1 MSALDVVEAQTEAG
15 LAPAGD
21 SSEPE
26 GTYQRRKLGFWF
38 WASVVWLVL
47 LLFGAVLADLLP
59 LKDPNETFRGVA
71 RQGPGSEHWFGADNI
86 GHDVFSRTIY
96 GARRSLAVAGIATVC
111 GLLMGTAVGLVS
123 GFYRR
128 AIDSTIQAAINILL
142 AIPGL
147 VLLLTTISFL
157 APPGEASASSQTF
170 WVTVSLSILVIP
182 TIARISRAQTM
193 VWGDRDFVMA
203 SRTLGARNKR
213 IIIREIMPNIVPTLL
228 SFAFTLVAGLII
240 VEAALAFFGIGDV
253 SGVSWGIMIQ
263 NGRSQLER
271 SPHMVLFPALF
282 MFLTIIS
289 LNFVGDALRTR
300 FDVREGGI

>member
-1 MSALDVVEAQTEAG
+1 MSVLDAAEAETELGIQDSAPGETEVV
-15 LAPAGD
+15 
-21 SSEPE
+21 
-26 GTYQRRKLGFWF
+26 YRKRRLGVLF

-47 LLFGAVLADLLP
+47 LVFGAVLADLLP
-59 LKDPNETFRGVA
+59 IKDPNRTFSGVA
-71 RQGPGSEHWFGADNI
+71 RNGPSSEHWFGADNI
-86 GHDVFSRTIY
+86 GHDVFSRAIY
-96 GARRSLAVAGIATVC
+96 GARRSLAIAATATTL
-111 GLLMGTAVGLVS
+111 GLTMGAVVGMIS

-128 AIDSTIQAAINILL
+128 SVDSVIQAMINVIL

-147 VLLLTTISFL
+147 VLILALISFL
-157 APPGEASASSQTF
+157 APPGEASPTKQTF
-170 WVTVSLSILVIP
+170 WVIVALSFLVIP
-182 TIARISRAQTM
+182 TIARVTRAQTM

-213 IIIREIMPNIVPTLL
+213 IMVREIFPNIVPTLV
-228 SFAFTLVAGLII
+228 SFAFTLLAVLI
-240 VEAALAFFGIGDV
+240 VLEGALAFFGVGDV

-289 LNFVGDALRTR
+289 LNILGDQLRTK